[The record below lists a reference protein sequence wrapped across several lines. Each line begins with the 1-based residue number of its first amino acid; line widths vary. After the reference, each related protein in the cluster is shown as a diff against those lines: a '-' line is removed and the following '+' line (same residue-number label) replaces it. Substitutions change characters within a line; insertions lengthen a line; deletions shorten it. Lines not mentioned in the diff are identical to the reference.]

1 MLDVGVAAEAIQDE
15 SVMVCG
21 GRWNDG
27 RHFKN
32 REVVLSASTLP
43 PVWQVGQ

>member
-1 MLDVGVAAEAIQDE
+1 MLDVGVAAATIRHE

-21 GRWNDG
+21 GRWNDR
-27 RHFKN
+27 RHFKK

-43 PVWQVGQ
+43 AVWQVGQ